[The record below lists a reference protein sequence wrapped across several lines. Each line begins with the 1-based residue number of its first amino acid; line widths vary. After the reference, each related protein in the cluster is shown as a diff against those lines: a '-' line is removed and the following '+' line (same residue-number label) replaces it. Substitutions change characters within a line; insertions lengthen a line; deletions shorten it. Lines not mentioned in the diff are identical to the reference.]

1 MRFLPLPPPAL
12 WAGLSSDRLDSHL
25 TSDFQTEIEGL
36 SMRKLLFPNIPD
48 NWGN

>member
-1 MRFLPLPPPAL
+1 MRFPFPSPPAL
-12 WAGLSSDRLDSHL
+12 WAGLSGGCSSHL

-48 NWGN
+48 N

>member
-1 MRFLPLPPPAL
+1 MRFLPTPPSAL

-48 NWGN
+48 NRGN